1 MSDKEIAKIALRVV
15 ATIDNTFDELAKR
28 VDYKTA
34 EGAYNAVAMTM
45 LTRICA
51 GMALNRGQ
59 HEFEEY
65 WSDITDTMKELVKQ
79 IACKETRH

>member
-1 MSDKEIAKIALRVV
+1 MILAIDKS
-15 ATIDNTFDELAKR
+15 FDDLAK
-28 VDYKTA
+28 KSGHEFA
-34 EGAYNAVAMTM
+34 EGTYNAVAMTM

-59 HEFEEY
+59 HAFEEY
-65 WSDITDTMKELVKQ
+65 WSDITDTMKELVEQ